1 MVMISMLHEHQ
12 LKKQG
17 ENRAMHPV
25 QVIAVTGGKG
35 GVGKSNVS
43 INMSIAL
50 ADMGRRVVI
59 LDADLGLANIDILL
73 GIKAKNNISNVL
85 SGEVP
90 LQDILVNGPGGI
102 KIIPAASGTQAMSQL
117 APEEHVGLIRAFST
131 IADQMDVLVVDTAAG
146 ISDGVVTFVKAAQ
159 EVLIVVTDEP
169 TSITDAYAL
178 IKLLNRDHGL
188 FRFRVLANMVKTP
201 QDGHNVFAK
210 LTKVTDRF
218 LDVALQYVGS
228 IPFDESVKRSVQRQ
242 KAVIQAYPRS
252 KASMAFKS
260 LAKKVDSWPLP
271 TTPRGNL
278 EFFVENLISTAV
290 RG

>member
-1 MVMISMLHEHQ
+1 MIAMLNERQ
-12 LKKQG
+12 LDIQG
-17 ENRAMHPV
+17 EKKPMHPV

-43 INMSIAL
+43 VNMSIAL
-50 ADMGRRVVI
+50 AEMGRRVVL
-59 LDADLGLANIDILL
+59 LDADLGLANIDVLL
-73 GIKAKNNISNVL
+73 GIKSKNNISNVL

-90 LQDILVNGPGGI
+90 LKDILVNGPGGI

-131 IADQMDVLVVDTAAG
+131 IADQLDVLVVDTAAG

-159 EVLIVVTDEP
+159 EVLVVVTDEP

-188 FRFRVLANMVKTP
+188 FRFRILANMVKTP
-201 QDGHNVFAK
+201 QDGHNLFAK
-210 LTKVTDRF
+210 ITKVTDRF
-218 LDVALQYVGS
+218 LDIALQYVGS

-242 KAVIQAYPRS
+242 KPVIQAYPRA

-271 TTPRGNL
+271 TSPRGNL
-278 EFFVENLISTAV
+278 EFFVENLVSTAA

>member
-1 MVMISMLHEHQ
+1 MASL
-12 LKKQG
+12 
-17 ENRAMHPV
+17 HPV

-43 INMSIAL
+43 VNLSMGL
-50 ADMGRRVVI
+50 AELGRRVVL
-59 LDADLGLANIDILL
+59 LDADLGLANVDILL
-73 GIKAKNNISNVL
+73 GITPKQNISNVL
-85 SGEVP
+85 SGECSLMDVMV
-90 LQDILVNGPGGI
+90 QGPGGI
-102 KIIPAASGTQAMSQL
+102 RIIPAASGTQEMASL
-117 APEEHVGLIRAFST
+117 SPREHAGLIQAFSS
-131 IADQMDVLVVDTAAG
+131 IGEQLDVLVIDTAAG
-146 ISDGVVTFVKAAQ
+146 IADNVTSFVKAAQ

-188 FRFRVLANMVKTP
+188 FRFRVVANMVKTS
-201 QDGHNVFAK
+201 QEGHALFAK

-218 LDVALQYVGS
+218 LDVALQYVGCV
-228 IPFDESVKRSVQRQ
+228 PWDESVKRSVQRQ
-242 KAVIQAYPRS
+242 KAVIEAYPRS
-252 KASMAFKS
+252 KAALAFKA

-278 EFFVENLISTAV
+278 EFFIEHLVTAPV

>member
-1 MVMISMLHEHQ
+1 MISMLSERQ
-12 LKKQG
+12 LNTQG
-17 ENRAMHPV
+17 DKRSMHPV

-43 INMSIAL
+43 VNMSIAL
-50 ADMGRRVVI
+50 AEMGRRVVL
-59 LDADLGLANIDILL
+59 LDADLGLANIDVLL
-73 GIKAKNNISNVL
+73 GISSKNNISNVL

-102 KIIPAASGTQAMSQL
+102 RIIPAASGTQAMAQL

-159 EVLIVVTDEP
+159 EVLVVVTDEP

-188 FRFRVLANMVKTP
+188 FRFRILANMVKTP
-201 QDGHNVFAK
+201 QDGHNLFAK
-210 LTKVTDRF
+210 ITKVTDRF
-218 LDVALQYVGS
+218 LDIALQYVGS
-228 IPFDESVKRSVQRQ
+228 IPFDESVKRAVQRQ
-242 KAVIQAYPRS
+242 KPVILAYPRA
-252 KASMAFKS
+252 KASLAFKS

-271 TTPRGNL
+271 TSPRGNL